1 MLAEAAAT
9 TTERLTKRSA
19 PATEPTERSVPA
31 TEPVT
36 ERAVPVTKPPVE
48 PIERAIPTTEPT
60 ERDIPAPVEP
70 VERLP
75 EPITEPIERAI
86 PTTEPVTEPTER
98 RHRPTAEPATPVTVR
113 ARRPER
119 TVEEASEPVAEPTE
133 RRHHPIA
140 EPATPVS
147 EPAVHRHPRWHPGP
161 KIRTSLQSRLVG
173 PGLDI
178 GVGID
183 AAAGSKEGHA
193 GLVCRPRLVARV
205 GYRLAGVVGPRMHQ
219 RVLTDRRSGGFH
231 GHERAD
237 HCGEPEHRSEG
248 QAASVPTE
256 ARNLAG

>member
-19 PATEPTERSVPA
+19 PATEPTERSVPV

-36 ERAVPVTKPPVE
+36 ERAVPVTKPPV
-48 PIERAIPTTEPT
+48 
-60 ERDIPAPVEP
+60 
-70 VERLP
+70 
-75 EPITEPIERAI
+75 EPIERAI

-119 TVEEASEPVAEPTE
+119 TVEEASEPVAEPIE

-183 AAAGSKEGHA
+183 AAAGSQEGHA

-219 RVLTDRRSGGFH
+219 RVLTDRSSGGFH

>member
-1 MLAEAAAT
+1 MLAEIAAT

-19 PATEPTERSVPA
+19 PATEPTERSVPV

-48 PIERAIPTTEPT
+48 PTERAIPTTEPT
-60 ERDIPAPVEP
+60 ERAIPATVEP
-70 VERLP
+70 V
-75 EPITEPIERAI
+75 
-86 PTTEPVTEPTER
+86 ER

-119 TVEEASEPVAEPTE
+119 TVEEASEPVAEPIE

>member
-19 PATEPTERSVPA
+19 PATEPTERSVPV

-119 TVEEASEPVAEPTE
+119 TVEEASEPIAEPIE

-183 AAAGSKEGHA
+183 AAAGSQEGHA

-219 RVLTDRRSGGFH
+219 RVLTDRRTGEFH

>member
-1 MLAEAAAT
+1 MLAEIAAT

-19 PATEPTERSVPA
+19 PATEPTERSVPV

-48 PIERAIPTTEPT
+48 PTERAIPTTEPT
-60 ERDIPAPVEP
+60 ERAIPATVEP
-70 VERLP
+70 VERRHH
-75 EPITEPIERAI
+75 PI
-86 PTTEPVTEPTER
+86 
-98 RHRPTAEPATPVTVR
+98 AEPATPITVR

-119 TVEEASEPVAEPTE
+119 TVEEASEPVAEPIE

-161 KIRTSLQSRLVG
+161 EIRTSLQSRLVG
-173 PGLDI
+173 PGLDL

-183 AAAGSKEGHA
+183 AAAGSQEGHA

>member
-19 PATEPTERSVPA
+19 PATEPTERSVPV

-36 ERAVPVTKPPVE
+36 ERAVPVTK
-48 PIERAIPTTEPT
+48 T
-60 ERDIPAPVEP
+60 PVEP

-119 TVEEASEPVAEPTE
+119 TVEEASEPVAEPIE

-183 AAAGSKEGHA
+183 AAAGSQEGHA